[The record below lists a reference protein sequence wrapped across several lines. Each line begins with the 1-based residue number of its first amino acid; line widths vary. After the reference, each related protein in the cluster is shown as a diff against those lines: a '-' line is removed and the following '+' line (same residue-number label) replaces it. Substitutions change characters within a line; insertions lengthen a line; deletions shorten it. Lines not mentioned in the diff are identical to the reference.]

1 VFGVEPKKPPK
12 QRVAEYTT
20 MLCKEVEG
28 VLEQEGFVPVPEAAR
43 AHLAGCSSCQ
53 SFIADLTA
61 IVATAHLLPA
71 EVEPPRRVWI
81 SLRVQLEEEGII
93 RSGARNA
100 WWMSLYELFRPRVLA
115 TAAVGL
121 LIVAAAALQLQRP
134 ATQPT
139 EARNTSDA
147 LYLNTS
153 LTLNNDEAH
162 LPAIQLV
169 GNSGV
174 DVSLRE
180 NLDIVDKFIV
190 DCELRIKEQPQ
201 DDLTREYL
209 TGAYQQKAELIS
221 VMMERG
227 GSGY

>member
-1 VFGVEPKKPPK
+1 
-12 QRVAEYTT
+12 
-20 MLCKEVEG
+20 MHCKEVEA

-53 SFIADLTA
+53 NFIADLTA

-71 EVEPPRRVWI
+71 EVEPPRRIWT
-81 SLRVQLEEEGII
+81 SLRLQLEEEGII
-93 RSGARNA
+93 RSEARHP
-100 WWMSLYELFRPRVLA
+100 WWANLSEIFRPRVLA

-121 LIVAAAALQLQRP
+121 LILAATAFQLERP

-139 EARNTSDA
+139 EARNTSDT
-147 LYLNTS
+147 LYQDTS

-162 LPAIQLV
+162 LPAMQLA
-169 GNSGV
+169 GGSDV
-174 DVSLRE
+174 DVSLRQ

-190 DCELRIKEQPQ
+190 DCEQRIKDQPQ

-221 VMMERG
+221 VIMERG

>member
-1 VFGVEPKKPPK
+1 M
-12 QRVAEYTT
+12 Q
-20 MLCKEVEG
+20 CKEVEV
-28 VLEQEGFVPVPEAAR
+28 VLEREGFVPVPEAAR
-43 AHLAGCSSCQ
+43 AHLASCSSCQ
-53 SFIADLTA
+53 NFIADLTA

-71 EVEPPRRVWI
+71 EVEPPLRVWT

-147 LYLNTS
+147 LYQDTS

>member
-1 VFGVEPKKPPK
+1 M
-12 QRVAEYTT
+12 Q
-20 MLCKEVEG
+20 CKEVEV

-53 SFIADLTA
+53 NFIADLTA

-71 EVEPPRRVWI
+71 EVEPPRRVWTA
-81 SLRVQLEEEGII
+81 LRVQLEEEGII
-93 RSGARNA
+93 RGAA
-100 WWMSLYELFRPRVLA
+100 QDSWWASFSELFRPRVLV

-121 LIVAAAALQLQRP
+121 LIVAAGALQLQRP
-134 ATQPT
+134 ATQPS
-139 EARNTSDA
+139 EARNAYDD
-147 LYLNTS
+147 LFQDTS

-162 LPAIQLV
+162 LPAMQLA

-174 DVSLRE
+174 DVSLRQ

-190 DCELRIKEQPQ
+190 DCEQRVKEQPQ
-201 DDLTREYL
+201 DDLAREYL

-227 GSGY
+227 GNGY

>member
-1 VFGVEPKKPPK
+1 M
-12 QRVAEYTT
+12 Q
-20 MLCKEVEG
+20 CKEVEV
-28 VLEQEGFVPVPEAAR
+28 VLEHEGFVPVPSAAR

-53 SFIADLTA
+53 NFIADLTA

-71 EVEPPRRVWI
+71 EVEPPRRVWT
-81 SLRVQLEEEGII
+81 SLRVQLEREGII
-93 RSGARNA
+93 RTGARNP
-100 WWMSLYELFRPRVLA
+100 WWASFSEVFRPRALA

-121 LIVAAAALQLQRP
+121 LIVAATALQLQRP
-134 ATQPT
+134 ATPPT
-139 EARNTSDA
+139 EARNTSDT
-147 LYLNTS
+147 LYQDTS

-162 LPAIQLV
+162 LPAMPLA

-174 DVSLRE
+174 DVSLRQ

-190 DCELRIKEQPQ
+190 DCEQRIKEQPQ